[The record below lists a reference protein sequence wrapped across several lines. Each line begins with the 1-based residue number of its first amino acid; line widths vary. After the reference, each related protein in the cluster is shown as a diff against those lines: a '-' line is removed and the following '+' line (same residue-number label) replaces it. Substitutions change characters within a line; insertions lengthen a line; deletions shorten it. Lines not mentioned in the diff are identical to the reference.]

1 MKNSNERMIELY
13 QEAIDGH
20 KHEWEEEL
28 EWETKWHDKVS
39 FQFMGRLNYRIK
51 KDKTEEA
58 ADEYLIETIKRIP
71 ILAER
76 REIQI
81 AFKAG
86 YIAGGIAAL
95 TRNNNND

>member
-1 MKNSNERMIELY
+1 MIELY

-51 KDKTEEA
+51 KDKIEEA
-58 ADEYLIETIKRIP
+58 AEAHVESYASYWSDEKE
-71 ILAER
+71 LAKK
-76 REIQI
+76 
-81 AFKAG
+81 AFISGWEACLKD
-86 YIAGGIAAL
+86 
-95 TRNNNND
+95 RDNNND

>member
-1 MKNSNERMIELY
+1 MKNSNQRMRELY

-20 KHEWEEEL
+20 KHERKTHGNGNGVGWYPHHNSDDFYSG
-28 EWETKWHDKVS
+28 T
-39 FQFMGRLNYRIK
+39 QYRIK
-51 KDKTEEA
+51 KDKIEAA

-76 REIQI
+76 REIHV

-86 YIAGGIAAL
+86 WEACL
-95 TRNNNND
+95 KDRDNNND

>member
-1 MKNSNERMIELY
+1 MRELY
-13 QEAIDGH
+13 QEKDEGYE
-20 KHEWEEEL
+20 HEWEEEDL
-28 EWETKWHDKVS
+28 DGEMKWHDKDAEE
-39 FQFMGRLNYRIK
+39 FFYETKYRIK
-51 KDKTEEA
+51 KDKIEEA